1 LVYFS
6 PPVLYSHHLGVN
18 CARMPKIGISEVA
31 KLANVSIGTVDR
43 ALHGRGRI
51 SETTRKRVLEVARE
65 LGYRPNLAA
74 RALSVGSRNIR
85 IGVCIPREIHF
96 FYDQIR
102 HGIAAEGHR
111 YEHLGLDFVYRPV
124 DQLGASEVEKVKEL
138 LTTDIKALIVTPGD
152 PKRLSPLIDEG
163 EAKGIRVICVATDA
177 PSSHRSTVVCVDPE
191 LNGRLAGELLG
202 RLLPLRSQVAIVTGM
217 LRTEDHRKKAE
228 GFSSALPQTCPG
240 AKVVQILEGH
250 EDEDET
256 FVKCVDLLRKLRRLA
271 GLYVSTA
278 NCLPV
283 CRALG
288 ALGLAG
294 RVKLITTDLFR
305 EMVPYFE
312 KGTIMASVHQ
322 RPYVQGQTA
331 VRLAVDHLVSGRPIP
346 PSSYLNPAIVLRSN
360 LPLFREIREAESQ
373 TL

>member
-1 LVYFS
+1 M
-6 PPVLYSHHLGVN
+6 
-18 CARMPKIGISEVA
+18 RKIGISEIA

-43 ALHGRGRI
+43 ALHGRARI
-51 SETTRKRVLEVARE
+51 SENTRKRVLQVARE
-65 LGYRPNLAA
+65 LGYKPNLAA
-74 RALSVGSRNIR
+74 RALAVGRGTIR

-102 HGIAAEGHR
+102 HGIVAEARR

-124 DQLGASEVEKVKEL
+124 DRLGVGEVEKVKEL
-138 LTTDIKALIVTPGD
+138 IATDIKVLIVTPGD
-152 PKRLSPLIDEG
+152 PRRLGPLINEAEG
-163 EAKGIRVICVATDA
+163 TEIRVICVATDA
-177 PSSHRSTVVCVDPE
+177 PTSHRSTVISVDPE
-191 LNGRLAGELLG
+191 LNGRLAGELMG
-202 RLLPLRSQVAIVTGM
+202 RLLLPRSQVVIVTGM
-217 LRTEDHRKKAE
+217 LRTEDHRKKVQ
-228 GFSSALPQTCPG
+228 GFSDVLPQTCPG
-240 AKVVQILEGH
+240 ARIAEVLEGH

-256 FVKCVDLLRKLRRLA
+256 FVKCVDLLRKSKKVA

-283 CRALG
+283 CRALS

-312 KGTIMASVHQ
+312 KGTIVASIYQ

-331 VRLAVDHLVSGRPIP
+331 VRVAVDHLLGGRPIL
-346 PSSYLNPAIVLRSN
+346 PSHYLNPGIVLRSN
-360 LPLFREIREAESQ
+360 LPLFREIRESEQSDILIA
-373 TL
+373 T

>member
-1 LVYFS
+1 M
-6 PPVLYSHHLGVN
+6 
-18 CARMPKIGISEVA
+18 RKIGISEVA

-43 ALHGRGRI
+43 ALHGRARI
-51 SETTRKRVLEVARE
+51 SETTRKRVLEVARK

-74 RALSVGSRNIR
+74 RALSMGRGNIR

-102 HGIAAEGHR
+102 HGIASEARR

-124 DQLGASEVEKVKEL
+124 DHLGVGEVEKVKEL
-138 LTTDIKALIVTPGD
+138 LASDIKALIVTPGD
-152 PKRLSPLIDEG
+152 PKRLSPLVNEG
-163 EAKGIRVICVATDA
+163 EHAGIRVICVATDA
-177 PSSHRSTVVCVDPE
+177 PDSDRSTVVCVDPE

-202 RLLPLRSQVAIVTGM
+202 KLLPPKSLVAIVTGM
-217 LRTEDHRKKAE
+217 LWTEDHRKKVQ
-228 GFSSALPQTCPG
+228 GFSDVLPQTSPG
-240 AKVVQILEGH
+240 SKVVRVLEGH

-256 FVKCVDLLRKLRRLA
+256 FVKCIDLLRKLRRLA

-294 RVKLITTDLFR
+294 QMKLITTDLFR

-312 KGTIMASVHQ
+312 KGTISASIHQ

-331 VRLAVDHLVSGRPIP
+331 VRLAVDHLVGGRPFP
-346 PSSYLNPAIVLRSN
+346 PSRYLNPAIVLRSN
-360 LPLFREIREAESQ
+360 LPLFREIREAELSD
-373 TL
+373 TLTAKTVTIDE

>member
-1 LVYFS
+1 M
-6 PPVLYSHHLGVN
+6 
-18 CARMPKIGISEVA
+18 RKIGISEVA

-43 ALHGRGRI
+43 ALHGRARI
-51 SETTRKRVLEVARE
+51 SESTRRRVLDVARK

-74 RALSVGSRNIR
+74 RALSVGLRNIR

-102 HGIAAEGHR
+102 HGIAAEGRR
-111 YEHLGLDFVYRPV
+111 YEHVGLDFVYRPV
-124 DQLGASEVEKVKEL
+124 DRLGVGEVEKVKEL
-138 LTTDIKALIVTPGD
+138 LAAGIKTLIVTPGD
-152 PKRLSPLIDEG
+152 PKRISPLIN
-163 EAKGIRVICVATDA
+163 EAERAGIRVICVATDA
-177 PSSHRSTVVCVDPE
+177 PASHRSTVVCVDPE

-202 RLLPLRSQVAIVTGM
+202 RLLPPKSQIAIITGM
-217 LRTEDHRKKAE
+217 LGTEDHRKKAQ
-228 GFSSALPQTCPG
+228 GFSDVLPQTCPG

-256 FVKCVDLLRKLRRLA
+256 FVKCVDLLRKLRRLN

-288 ALGLAG
+288 ALKLAG
-294 RVKLITTDLFR
+294 RIKLITTDLFR

-312 KGTIMASVHQ
+312 KGTIMASIHQ

-331 VRLAVDHLVSGRPIP
+331 VRLAVDYLVSGRPIP
-346 PSSYLNPAIVLRSN
+346 PSRYLNPAIVLRSN
-360 LPLFREIREAESQ
+360 LPLFREIREAELSD
-373 TL
+373 TLTAKTVTSDL